1 MFILLALHCQLSQQT
16 VKDQDKKT
24 SSPVLLSYSIKIDSG
39 YKRRSQVSLG
49 EDGPKQQFIFSSIY
63 INEIYIFSSIYI
75 YIYIYIWKLFCFMQ
89 NVVYFICDMHL
100 LILWEAIIIFNFV
113 QMVHNNNE
121 AINASLNYICKL
133 F

>member
-63 INEIYIFSSIYI
+63 KWNIYIFI
-75 YIYIYIWKLFCFMQ
+75 YIYIYIWKPFCFMQ

-100 LILWEAIIIFNFV
+100 LILWEAIIIFNFLK
-113 QMVHNNNE
+113 MVHNNNE
-121 AINASLNYICKL
+121 TINASLNYICKL